1 MTTQIPFSACE
12 TKAARIL
19 VADDQPAVQE
29 ALRLLLKGAGYQP
42 ETVDS
47 PAALLSELKAR
58 HFDLILMDMN
68 YSRDTTSGRE
78 GLDLLFRLRASG
90 NAAPIIVMTAW
101 SDVELA
107 VEAMRSGASDFVQ
120 KPWDNARLLA
130 AIARHARNAEPSAPS
145 ELAIARSVQQKLFPQ
160 KKKALQTL
168 QYTGQ
173 CFPASEVG
181 GDYYDFLDLDRHH
194 AGFVIADVSGK
205 GIAAALLMANLQALI
220 RSQLELA
227 LRSPAELL
235 ESVNH
240 LFFDATAPEHYA
252 TLFFGGYDDQTRNL
266 TYINCGHHAPILV
279 RQSGSIEYL
288 QATSTVLGLF
298 RNWKCAGNS
307 VELGAGDTLVL
318 FSDGVVEAG
327 METGEEFG
335 QGRLAGIVQA
345 MRYQKIETTVDRIV
359 DAVHHYSPNEQA
371 DDVTVVAMRAV

>member
-1 MTTQIPFSACE
+1 MS
-12 TKAARIL
+12 RIL

-47 PAALLSELKAR
+47 PGALLAALERR

-68 YSRDTTSGRE
+68 YTRDTTSGQE
-78 GLDLLFRLRASG
+78 GLDLLYRLRASG
-90 NAAPIIVMTAW
+90 SATPVIVMTAW

-107 VEAMRSGASDFVQ
+107 VEAMRSGASDFIQ

-130 AIARHARNAEPSAPS
+130 VIARHAKDAAAFVPTDLS
-145 ELAIARSVQQKLFPQ
+145 IARSVQQKLFPQ
-160 KKKALQTL
+160 HKKALQTL

-220 RSQLELA
+220 RSQMERA

-235 ESVNH
+235 ESVNQ

-252 TLFFGGYDDQTRNL
+252 TLFFGHYDDRSRRL
-266 TYINCGHHAPILV
+266 TFVNCGHHAPVLV
-279 RQSGSIEYL
+279 RQSGVIEFL
-288 QATSTVLGLF
+288 DATSTVLGMF
-298 RNWKCAGNS
+298 RNWN
-307 VELGAGDTLVL
+307 GAANAVQLAPGDTLVM

-327 METGEEFG
+327 MESGEEFG
-335 QGRLAGIVQA
+335 KERMAGIIQA
-345 MRYQKIETTVDRIV
+345 MRYQKLETTVDRII
-359 DAVHHYSPNEQA
+359 DAVRHYSPGEQA
-371 DDVTVVAMRAV
+371 DDITVVAMRAI